1 MNCERSR
8 ELAQAYL
15 DGSLAPAERVAFE
28 HHLGACPACRRVVA
42 SYRRLFAALAEPAIP
57 EPAGDLAA
65 EPAIPEPAGDLA
77 ERALARIRA
86 AAHRRRAAQTLVSA
100 AAVALCGVVAS
111 LAWGL
116 PEALLEA
123 IGEFDPLLVAS
134 SAIGSLVALGETIA
148 DLFKGVGAHLSLP
161 PWIGIGV
168 AALAAVE
175 FALLAW
181 WRLPAGRR
189 QRARVTR

>member
-1 MNCERSR
+1 MANCERSR

-28 HHLGACPACRRVVA
+28 HHLAACPACRRVVA
-42 SYRRLFAALAEPAIP
+42 SYRRLFAAL
-57 EPAGDLAA
+57 A